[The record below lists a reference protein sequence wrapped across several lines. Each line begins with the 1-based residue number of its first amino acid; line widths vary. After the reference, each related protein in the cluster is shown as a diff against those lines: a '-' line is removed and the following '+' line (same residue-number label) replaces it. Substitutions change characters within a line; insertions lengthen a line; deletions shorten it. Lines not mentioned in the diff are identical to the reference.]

1 MSTYMENIYN
11 NNENNNFQSTYDSI
25 INELINLENLTP
37 DKSRA
42 TFLESIFKQLCTVT
56 NSSAAFIFELFNN
69 FERAANDLVFIIY
82 LILCLTYFRQKQS
95 LTGTAVCPSVR

>member
-37 DKSRA
+37 DNILGVNFQTA
-42 TFLESIFKQLCTVT
+42 LHCYKQQC
-56 NSSAAFIFELFNN
+56 SF
-69 FERAANDLVFIIY
+69 
-82 LILCLTYFRQKQS
+82 YF
-95 LTGTAVCPSVR
+95 

>member
-1 MSTYMENIYN
+1 MENIYN

-42 TFLESIFKQLCTVT
+42 TFLESIFKQLCTIT
-56 NSSAAFIFELFNN
+56 NSSAAFIFELFNKN
-69 FERAANDLVFIIY
+69 IY
-82 LILCLTYFRQKQS
+82 ELKFKYLKNGYHLSDTLPDI
-95 LTGTAVCPSVR
+95 